1 MQLFLIINNIGIM
14 INADVNV
21 KNSLIKEYVIKDLLG
36 ILVTVN
42 VIVMNYVILES
53 VQIIKIFNTEND

>member
-1 MQLFLIINNIGIM
+1 M

-21 KNSLIKEYVIKDLLG
+21 KNSLVKGYVIKDLLG